1 MFKCL
6 HSLLGYD
13 GNFICVVS
21 VLLKLNKT
29 LDMMELLDFG
39 HLTCVTVISHLV
51 VPRFELSLIYSRSL
65 SICDSMYIFLFFLL
79 TATPLF
85 EASIYFA

>member
-1 MFKCL
+1 
-6 HSLLGYD
+6 
-13 GNFICVVS
+13 
-21 VLLKLNKT
+21 
-29 LDMMELLDFG
+29 
-39 HLTCVTVISHLV
+39 VTVISHLV

-85 EASIYFA
+85 EASIYFAGILILSLYNFPG